1 MMEAMTAGYASA
13 FGSRHAKLPE
23 RPEPVHL
30 VMKQAMRRSWRQLAV
45 ERIEGAR
52 ATIPLGRRFW
62 PLSAKESRAIGTL
75 FSDEAIA
82 TLATS
87 LKGRKDGGKVDVLDA
102 AYWVKGCSS
111 LDGCATRCC
120 STSTAT

>member
-1 MMEAMTAGYASA
+1 
-13 FGSRHAKLPE
+13 
-23 RPEPVHL
+23 
-30 VMKQAMRRSWRQLAV
+30 MRRN
-45 ERIEGAR
+45 
-52 ATIPLGRRFW
+52 P
-62 PLSAKESRAIGTL
+62 RAIGTL

-111 LDGCATRCC
+111 LGRLRYAVLLDIDGDVSDGDDLCLMDIKEGVTAAAPRDE
-120 STSTAT
+120 TATMPRDNAERASWKAHDICRRPSASGCGPRACSIARS